1 MMKAHTLIFFLI
13 TPLILTAQPKQR
25 TTIPEYIQTYQE
37 VALEGMRRNGIP
49 ASITLAQGILES
61 DAGNSEL
68 AREANNH
75 FGIKCH
81 KDWTGPSV
89 KKDDDA
95 RNECF
100 RKYRNALESYED
112 HGRFLKDRPRYAFLF
127 ELEPSD
133 YKGWAHGLK
142 KAGYATNPQ
151 YATIL
156 IRVIEE
162 YELWHYDRGNL
173 SPVVEAGQNK
183 GGSKPAPMAKQ
194 EHQKETKHARDRSSA
209 ITSRRQSYITNAQG
223 VPYVKAGKADSW
235 YTIAVANDMRLW
247 QVLKYNDADKN
258 EDLKEGDIVYLKPK
272 RGNPALSSHS
282 VKEGETLRIVAQM
295 HGVKLSRLIKL
306 NGLENDITLK
316 PGQNLKL
323 R

>member
-1 MMKAHTLIFFLI
+1 MKAHPLFFCLIIPCFLA
-13 TPLILTAQPKQR
+13 AQPKQR
-25 TTIPEYIQTYQE
+25 TTIPEYIQTFQE
-37 VALEGMRRNGIP
+37 IATDGMKENGIP

-61 DAGNSEL
+61 DAGNSDL

-81 KDWTGPSV
+81 KDWTGPTFI
-89 KKDDDA
+89 KDDDA
-95 RNECF
+95 KDECF
-100 RKYRNALESYED
+100 RKYNHALESYAD
-112 HGRFLKDRPRYAFLF
+112 HGRFLKERPRYAFLF
-127 ELEPSD
+127 ELDPSD

-151 YATIL
+151 YASTL

-162 YELWHYDRGNL
+162 YELYHYDRGKR
-173 SPVVEAGQNK
+173 SPVVDAQKNK
-183 GGSKPAPMAKQ
+183 TESTPAPVVKKERATEAK
-194 EHQKETKHARDRSSA
+194 HTGDRSGV
-209 ITSRRQSYITNAQG
+209 IVSRKNTYTTNVQG
-223 VPYVKAGKADSW
+223 VPFVKAGKADSW
-235 YTIAVANDMRLW
+235 YTIAVANEMRLW

-272 RGNPALSSHS
+272 RGNPSAASHT
-282 VKEGETLRIVAQM
+282 VKEGETLRMIAQV
-295 HGVKLSRLIKL
+295 HCVKLSRLIKL